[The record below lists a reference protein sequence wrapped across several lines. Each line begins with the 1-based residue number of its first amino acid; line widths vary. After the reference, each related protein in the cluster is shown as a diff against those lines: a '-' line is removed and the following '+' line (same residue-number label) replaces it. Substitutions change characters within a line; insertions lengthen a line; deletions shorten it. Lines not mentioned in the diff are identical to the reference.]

1 MKFAYL
7 IEPPFNFVDDKEQV
21 KGCDVELAQ
30 HVWRELD
37 LGDFEPIETEFAQL
51 LPGVAEGRWKMTTG
65 LFATPERE
73 KLAQFSRP
81 IWALPDG
88 ILVKRGNPHHI
99 EGYASAS
106 KVPGIKMAVIRD
118 QVQHKTALDLG
129 FVEDRITIFETYND
143 AAQSVLEG
151 NVDGYASVGRAHSG
165 FLQQHP
171 EMELEVVHVQPSEKR
186 PAFGSFAF
194 NRDDTEFKQAVDEVL
209 ENYLGSDAHRQ
220 MMASYG
226 FDDSEID
233 LLLDG

>member
-7 IEPPFNFVDDKEQV
+7 IEPPFNFVDDAGQV

-30 HVWRELD
+30 YIWRELD
-37 LGDFEPIETEFAQL
+37 LGEFEPLETEFAQL

-88 ILVKRGNPHHI
+88 ILMKRGNSFQV

-106 KVPGIKMAVIRD
+106 KVSEFKMAVIRD
-118 QVQHKTALDLG
+118 QVQHKTALELG
-129 FVEDRITIFETYND
+129 FDESRIKIFETYND
-143 AAQSVLEG
+143 AARSVLEG
-151 NVDGYASVGRAHSG
+151 DANGYASVGRAHTG
-165 FLQQHP
+165 FLNQNP
-171 EMELEVVHVQPSEKR
+171 DMELEVIHVQPSEKR

-194 NRDDTEFKQAVDEVL
+194 NRNDTEFKNSVDEVL
-209 ENYLGSDAHRQ
+209 ERYLGSDEHRQ
-220 MMASYG
+220 MMAEYG

-233 LLLDG
+233 LLLAG